1 MPIVTPGYTFTG
13 TTDPITYTKLNLLAQ
28 PTVAAVGPN
37 DVTTTTIANNAV
49 TTAKINDL
57 AVTTAKIDDLGVTT
71 GKLAAN
77 AVTLAKVVAAAS
89 NNTFLARSTAGAGNY
104 EAVDTTTTGLGFY
117 TGAGGMVTQLTTQA
131 TAFTLNT
138 MCGQITTAGDSL
150 THATVVSAVWTN
162 SKIAATD
169 VVIINHKSGGTIG
182 AYVFNVSCGAG
193 SATLYITNNQ
203 TAGSLS
209 EALVLSFVVIKGVT
223 S

>member
-1 MPIVTPGYTFTG
+1 MPSVTPGYTFTG

-28 PTVAAVGPN
+28 PTVAAIAAG
-37 DVTTTTIANNAV
+37 DVTTSTITNNAV
-49 TTAKINDL
+49 TLPKI
-57 AVTTAKIDDLGVTT
+57 
-71 GKLAAN
+71 
-77 AVTLAKVVAAAS
+77 VAAAA
-89 NNTFLARSTAGAGNY
+89 NNTFLARSTSGAGDY
-104 EAVDTTTTGLGFY
+104 EALVTTTTGLGFY
-117 TGAGGMVTQLTTQA
+117 TGAGGTITQATSKA
-131 TAFTLNT
+131 TAFTLDK
-138 MCGQITTAGDSL
+138 MCGQITTAADSL

-193 SATLYITNNQ
+193 TATLYIQNNQ
-203 TAGSLS
+203 TSGTLS